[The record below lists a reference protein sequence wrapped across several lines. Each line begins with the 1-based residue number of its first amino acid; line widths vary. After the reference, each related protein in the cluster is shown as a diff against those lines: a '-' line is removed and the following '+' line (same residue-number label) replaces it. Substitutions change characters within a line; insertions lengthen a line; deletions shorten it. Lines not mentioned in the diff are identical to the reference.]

1 VIAWVAMAAIGSV
14 GALLRHRIGLRWS
27 APGILVVNLS
37 GTFVLGV
44 LTGAAVHGA
53 ALMILGTGFCGA
65 YTTFSTW
72 MVERRYL
79 AVAVAG
85 GLAFGA
91 LGWWVGSLF

>member
-1 VIAWVAMAAIGSV
+1 VIAWTAMAVV
-14 GALLRHRIGLRWS
+14 GAFAALLRYQIGLRWS
-27 APGILVVNLS
+27 APGILAVNLS

-44 LTGAAVHGA
+44 LTGAAVHGT
-53 ALMILGTGFCGA
+53 ALLILGTGFCGA

-85 GLAFGA
+85 GLATGT
-91 LGWWVGSLF
+91 LGWLLGSLF

>member
-1 VIAWVAMAAIGSV
+1 MIAWVAMTAVGSLA
-14 GALLRHRIGLRWS
+14 ALLRYRIGLRWS
-27 APGILVVNLS
+27 APGILAVNLS

-53 ALMILGTGFCGA
+53 ALMIVGTGFCGA

-72 MVERRYL
+72 IVERRYL